1 MVGVIRRIWSMSWRG
16 RIGLVFT
23 GLLLFAAFI
32 GPILPVQNPNLIDTT
47 ATFLG
52 WSWDHPLGTDDLGRD
67 LLSRLLHG
75 SRTSLGIAA
84 GAVGLALLV
93 GHVMGMAAGFM
104 GGAVD
109 LIIGRITDMFFAIP
123 SLLIAIGIIAIL
135 GSSRVNTALAIGIGM
150 APLFVRIVRSAVV
163 QAKAQDFVAHAKAL
177 GLPWWRIL
185 LKEIWPTIMP
195 TVIVQATVA
204 LGFAILDEAGLGFLG
219 LGVQPPDASWGA
231 MFTLGRRFMLTE
243 PSLVLTVG
251 AALAIAVF
259 GLNMLSDG
267 LQDALDPR
275 AAADK
280 RRSSRRGKKATR

>member
-1 MVGVIRRIWSMSWRG
+1 MLSVVRGIWSMSWRG
-16 RIGLVFT
+16 RIGLLLT
-23 GLLLFAAFI
+23 GILLFAALI
-32 GPILPVQNPNLIDTT
+32 GPLLPVPNPNLIDTS

-52 WSWDHPLGTDDLGRD
+52 PSWKHPLGTDDLGRD
-67 LLSRLLHG
+67 LLSRLLYG

-84 GAVGLALLV
+84 GAVALAVLI
-93 GHVMGMAAGFM
+93 GHVMGMAAGFV
-104 GGAVD
+104 GGGVD
-109 LIIGRITDMFFAIP
+109 LVIGRITARIFARP
-123 SLLIAIGIIAIL
+123 ALLIAIGIIAIL

-185 LKEIWPTIMP
+185 TKEIWPTIMP

-243 PSLVLTVG
+243 PGLVLTVG

-259 GLNMLSDG
+259 GLNLLSDG
-267 LQDALDPR
+267 LQEALDPR
-275 AAADK
+275 AAAKK
-280 RRSSRRGKKATR
+280 REKKARA

>member
-1 MVGVIRRIWSMSWRG
+1 MVGVVRRIWSMSWRG
-16 RIGLVFT
+16 RIGLILT
-23 GLLLFAAFI
+23 GVLLFAAFI
-32 GPILPVQNPNLIDTT
+32 GPLLPVQNPNLIDTT

-52 WSWDHPLGTDDLGRD
+52 PSWEHLLGTDDLGRD
-67 LLSRLLHG
+67 LLARLLYG

-84 GAVGLALLV
+84 GAVGIALLV

-109 LIIGRITDMFFAIP
+109 LVIGRVTDMFFAIP

-135 GSSRVNTALAIGIGM
+135 GSSPVNTALAIGVGM

-280 RRSSRRGKKATR
+280 RRSAPRGKKATR

>member
-1 MVGVIRRIWSMSWRG
+1 MVSVVRRIWSMSWRG
-16 RIGLVFT
+16 RIGLILT
-23 GLLLFAAFI
+23 GVLLFAALI
-32 GPILPVQNPNLIDTT
+32 GPLLPVPNPNLIDTS

-52 WSWDHPLGTDDLGRD
+52 PSLQHPLGTDDLGRD
-67 LLSRLLHG
+67 LLSRLLFG

-84 GAVGLALLV
+84 GAVGLAVLI
-93 GHVMGMAAGFM
+93 GHIMGMAAGFV
-104 GGAVD
+104 GGGVD
-109 LIIGRITDMFFAIP
+109 LVIGRVTDMFFAIP
-123 SLLIAIGIIAIL
+123 ALLIAIGIIAIL

-150 APLFVRIVRSAVV
+150 SPLFVRIVRSAVV

-259 GLNMLSDG
+259 GLNLLSDG
-267 LQDALDPR
+267 LQEALDPR
-275 AAADK
+275 AAATK
-280 RRSSRRGKKATR
+280 RRKKAAT

>member
-1 MVGVIRRIWSMSWRG
+1 MLSVVRGIWSMSWRG
-16 RIGLVFT
+16 RIGLLLT
-23 GLLLFAAFI
+23 GILLFAALI
-32 GPILPVQNPNLIDTT
+32 GPLLPVPNPNLIDTS

-52 WSWDHPLGTDDLGRD
+52 PSWKHPLGTDDLGRD
-67 LLSRLLHG
+67 LLSRLLYG

-84 GAVGLALLV
+84 GAVALAVLI
-93 GHVMGMAAGFM
+93 GHVMGMAAGFV
-104 GGAVD
+104 GGGVD
-109 LIIGRITDMFFAIP
+109 LVIGRITDMFFAIP
-123 SLLIAIGIIAIL
+123 ALLIAIGIIAIL

-185 LKEIWPTIMP
+185 TKEIWPTIMP

-243 PSLVLTVG
+243 PGLVLTVG

-259 GLNMLSDG
+259 GLNLLSDG
-267 LQDALDPR
+267 LQEALDPR
-275 AAADK
+275 AGAKK
-280 RRSSRRGKKATR
+280 REKKARA

>member
-1 MVGVIRRIWSMSWRG
+1 MLSVVHRIWSMSWRG
-16 RIGLVFT
+16 RIGLLLT
-23 GLLLFAAFI
+23 GILLFAALI
-32 GPILPVQNPNLIDTT
+32 GPLLPVPNPNLIDTS

-52 WSWDHPLGTDDLGRD
+52 PSWKHPLGTDDLGRD
-67 LLSRLLHG
+67 LLSRLLYG

-84 GAVGLALLV
+84 GAVALAVLI
-93 GHVMGMAAGFM
+93 GHVMGMAAGFV
-104 GGAVD
+104 GGGVD
-109 LIIGRITDMFFAIP
+109 LVIGRITDMFFAIP

-243 PSLVLTVG
+243 PGLVLTVG

-259 GLNMLSDG
+259 GLNLLSDG
-267 LQDALDPR
+267 LQEALDPR
-275 AAADK
+275 AAAKK
-280 RRSSRRGKKATR
+280 REKKARA